1 MDMKSS
7 WFVASEWFIST
18 RVLTMQGRY
27 NSLKSDYEVTRRH
40 GGRFQI
46 MLHDMWGTDSW
57 PSMDETPMPG
67 DNGDYTSF
75 DQFLDALFQL
85 CIQDGI
91 VDNVWWDIWNEPDN
105 GEFTNRGLTR
115 YLEYYVH
122 AHQKIV

>member
-1 MDMKSS
+1 
-7 WFVASEWFIST
+7 
-18 RVLTMQGRY
+18 
-27 NSLKSDYEVTRRH
+27 
-40 GGRFQI
+40 

-57 PSMDETPMPG
+57 PSAAETPMPG

-75 DQFLDALFQL
+75 DQFLDALFEL
-85 CIQDGI
+85 CVRDGI

-105 GEFTNRGLTR
+105 GEFMNRGLTR